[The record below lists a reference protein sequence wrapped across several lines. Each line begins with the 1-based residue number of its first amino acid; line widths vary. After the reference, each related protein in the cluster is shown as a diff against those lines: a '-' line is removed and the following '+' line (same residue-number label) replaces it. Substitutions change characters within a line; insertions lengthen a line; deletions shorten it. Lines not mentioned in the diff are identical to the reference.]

1 MSNPTTTTTT
11 TTSPETDSL
20 LEELIPTVKPKKVNL
35 SKKPF
40 ITTNKLKFRKY
51 GFGQAGANGRVYGQ
65 RIKVRKRPVF
75 WAGNANGGRGNGNA
89 DRVASQVWSPTTFSS
104 VGFFFQTELEAMEGR
119 RQINLL

>member
-11 TTSPETDSL
+11 TASPETDSV

-75 WAGNANGGRGNGNA
+75 WANGNANGGRGNGNA
-89 DRVASQVWSPTTFSS
+89 DRVASQVRSPTAF
-104 VGFFFQTELEAMEGR
+104 VGFSFQT
-119 RQINLL
+119 